1 MIMKANIFNI
11 QRFSIHDGPG
21 IRTVV
26 FFKGCPLRC
35 PWCSNPESQ
44 HRPTQ
49 ILWDKKKCF
58 YGHLCEVK
66 CPAGCLNFENN
77 NLVFSADNCTGC
89 KSCITQCPGKALTFV
104 GNMMELDEVME
115 EVLKDMDFYQESK
128 GGVTLSGGE
137 VLVQP
142 DFAAALL
149 KKCKENGIH
158 TALETT
164 AFSTPLVFSKVLA
177 NTDLLLL
184 DIKHYNDREHIKYT
198 GVSNQ
203 SILENLDFAVTM
215 KVPVVARIPVIPS
228 VNNTIQDA
236 KEFVKL
242 LKEHRVD
249 TVNLLP
255 FHQFGEKK
263 YEELQVPYQLKDVK
277 AHRPEDMT
285 EYYNVFKNA
294 GLNVSM

>member
-1 MIMKANIFNI
+1 MQANIFNI

-49 ILWDKKKCF
+49 ILWDSKKCL

-66 CPAGCLNFENN
+66 CPSSCLSFKHNKLEFQ
-77 NLVFSADNCTGC
+77 ADNCTGC
-89 KSCITQCPGKALTFV
+89 KSCINQCPGRALTFV
-104 GNMMELDEVME
+104 GNMMEIGEVMN
-115 EVLKDMDFYQESK
+115 EVLKDIDFYQES
-128 GGVTLSGGE
+128 GGGITLSGGE
-137 VLVQP
+137 VLMQP
-142 DFAAALL
+142 DFAVSLL
-149 KKCKENGIH
+149 KECRQNNIH

-164 AFSTPLVFSKVLA
+164 AVSTPLVFAKVLA
-177 NTDLLLL
+177 HTDLLLL
-184 DIKHYNDREHIKYT
+184 DIKHYNDKEHVKYT

-203 SILENLDFAVTM
+203 SILENLDFAISM
-215 KVPVVARIPVIPS
+215 KVPVIARIPVIPN
-228 VNNTIQDA
+228 VNNSIQDA
-236 KEFVKL
+236 NEFVKL
-242 LKEHRVD
+242 LKEHKVE

-263 YEELQVPYQLKDVK
+263 YEKLQVPYPLKNMK
-277 AHRPEDMT
+277 APRLEEMT
-285 EYYNVFKNA
+285 EYVNVFKKA

>member
-1 MIMKANIFNI
+1 MKANIFNI
-11 QRFSIHDGPG
+11 QKFSIHDGPG

-44 HRPTQ
+44 QRPTQ
-49 ILWDKKKCF
+49 ILWDKKKCL
-58 YGHLCEVK
+58 YGHLCEIK
-66 CPAGCLNFENN
+66 CPAGCMSFKNN
-77 NLVFSADNCTGC
+77 NLVFDPEHCTGC
-89 KSCITQCPGKALTFV
+89 KSCITQCPGRALTFV
-104 GNMMELDEVME
+104 GNMMEVDEVME
-115 EVLKDMDFYQESK
+115 EVVKDMDFYQESG

-137 VLVQP
+137 VLMQSA
-142 DFAAALL
+142 FAAELL
-149 KKCKENGIH
+149 KRCREQKIH

-164 AFSTPLVFSKVLA
+164 AFATPLVFSKVIA
-177 NTDLLLL
+177 GTDLLLL
-184 DIKHYNDREHIKYT
+184 DIKHHSDREHIKYT

-203 SILENLDFAVTM
+203 SILENLDFAIAM
-215 KVPVVARIPVIPS
+215 KVPVIARIPVIPNINDS
-228 VNNTIQDA
+228 LYDA

-242 LKEHRVD
+242 LKAHKVD

-263 YEELQVPYQLKDVK
+263 YEELQVPYKLKDVK
-277 AHRPEDMT
+277 ALHPEDLT
-285 EYYNVFKNA
+285 EYFNVFKDA

>member
-1 MIMKANIFNI
+1 MQANIFNI

-44 HRPTQ
+44 LRPTQ
-49 ILWDKKKCF
+49 ILWDNKKCF
-58 YGHLCEVK
+58 FGHLCEVK
-66 CPAGCLNFENN
+66 CPAGCLIFVNN
-77 NLVFSADNCTGC
+77 KLVFNGENCTGC
-89 KSCITQCPGKALTFV
+89 KSCITQCPGRALTFV
-104 GNMMELDEVME
+104 GNMMDTDEVME
-115 EVLKDMDFYQESK
+115 EVLKDLDFYQESG

-137 VLVQP
+137 VLMQH

-149 KKCKENGIH
+149 RECKKQDIH

-164 AFSTPLVFSKVLA
+164 AFATPLVFSKVLA
-177 NTDLLLL
+177 HVDLLLL
-184 DIKHYNDREHIKYT
+184 DIKHYNDKEHIKYT

-203 SILENLDFAVTM
+203 SILENLDFAVSM
-215 KVPVVARIPVIPS
+215 KVPVIARIPVIPNI
-228 VNNTIQDA
+228 NNSIHDA
-236 KEFVKL
+236 RKFVKL
-242 LKEHRVD
+242 LREHRVE

-263 YEELQVPYQLKDVK
+263 YEELHVPYKLKDVK
-277 AHRPEDMT
+277 ALHPEELT
-285 EYYNVFKNA
+285 EYYNVFKDA
-294 GLNVSM
+294 GFDVSM